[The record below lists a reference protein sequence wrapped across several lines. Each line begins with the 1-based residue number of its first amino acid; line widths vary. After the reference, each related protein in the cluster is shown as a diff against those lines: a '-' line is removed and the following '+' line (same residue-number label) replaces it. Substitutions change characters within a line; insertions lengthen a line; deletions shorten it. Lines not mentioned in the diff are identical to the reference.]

1 MPYVILLS
9 HMVPS
14 NDDLVWKALSSPV
27 RRQILDA
34 LREGS
39 QTTGDLADRFPDL
52 SRYAVMQHL
61 GVLVDAELVLVHREG
76 RLRWNSLNVIPI
88 QRIHQRWIQPY
99 QALWASSLLEL
110 KRQAETSSRGF
121 TKEKKR

>member
-1 MPYVILLS
+1 MDS
-9 HMVPS
+9 S

-61 GVLVDAELVLVHREG
+61 GVLVDAELVLIHREG

-121 TKEKKR
+121 AKEKKR